1 MHYCSLVAYQIQ
13 VMSLSTYETKCS
25 HLAEIEEKKRQS
37 DCKQEGH
44 QQLVIELRFHPE
56 QHSLLFS
63 HWGMVITFFHRSA
76 NPKIQKAHHSHNSKG
91 YLLLFSCVKDL
102 VLAKLGGGTIKTK
115 TDVSADSLYLI
126 SPCWCWSRTTIDE
139 QSYICTAIALPLR

>member
-1 MHYCSLVAYQIQ
+1 MGLLCLQTHYYCLTDIQPSLCTFIFILFLFRVMRFVLYMQLLSHMHYCSLAAYQIQ

-25 HLAEIEEKKRQS
+25 HLAEIEEKKQQS

-63 HWGMVITFFHRSA
+63 H
-76 NPKIQKAHHSHNSKG
+76 
-91 YLLLFSCVKDL
+91 
-102 VLAKLGGGTIKTK
+102 
-115 TDVSADSLYLI
+115 
-126 SPCWCWSRTTIDE
+126 
-139 QSYICTAIALPLR
+139 